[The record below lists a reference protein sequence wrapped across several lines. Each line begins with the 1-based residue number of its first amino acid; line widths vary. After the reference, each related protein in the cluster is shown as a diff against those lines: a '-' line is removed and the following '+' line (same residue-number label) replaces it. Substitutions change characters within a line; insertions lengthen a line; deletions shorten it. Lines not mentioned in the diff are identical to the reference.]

1 MRSGKMRCGLGL
13 VGALILA
20 SMSVSPPSR
29 AEHPSLLRPAVCRG
43 RLLRL
48 EGQWL
53 RAGAQGLFL
62 SRDQGASWQRVGQG
76 LAPDTVPLVLCAAP
90 SDSRRVYLGTLRHGV
105 YRSDDGGETWRSAHH
120 GLPEASIGQI
130 LVHPEDADLV
140 YVATDLYGIYRTRD
154 GGESW
159 EPANDGLPVPLAYRT
174 FTPRLVMSP
183 VDSSRLYVLIG
194 APLHSHRVGHAVYR
208 SRDGGDRWERFADLP
223 DETPVEDLRISRYDP
238 RELEVVL
245 DGKVLRIRD
254 GEITED
260 ARLWEPTEARQESR
274 IAEALDFDAGEI
286 AVLHDDGTL
295 LHVFDLEKKTL
306 QFTPIGSGG
315 FAVAL
320 SDLLFEEEL
329 GQQLALRNDDALEI
343 ALPFR
348 FPFYGRDRDRMFV
361 NSNGSVSFGGRR
373 LSPNPS
379 TVSDLPMIAPLWTDL
394 DPSTRGGVFL
404 KATSER
410 VVVTW
415 NDVPEARRSN
425 VNTFQIIL
433 ERDGRFMLSFRRV
446 EAQTGLTGV
455 FNGNVLAQILFGRSV
470 DFSDRLPL
478 RGSTLPAVY
487 ELFDGVFRDDRIAQR
502 FYQSHADD
510 FDMLVVFG
518 ASSIPHDVTDGP
530 FVYYKPIRNDVNGI
544 GQSVGTFHGGPQ
556 AFGSQGR
563 LQGFLNM
570 NTLSRY
576 PADPEQVFHNGVYS
590 ALTLLAR
597 ETGRRWIAYVNFNDG
612 GVESSALRS
621 YANEWSFF
629 LDTDAS
635 VMGGNNWVDNGDGTF
650 ESLEAALRYSP
661 LDHYLM
667 GLRSPRDI
675 PNFFL
680 IIPPD
685 GYTRRTASSP
695 PEVGAIVPGTPKML
709 TLQQIIQVEGQ
720 RSPAYPRA
728 PTVFRQAFILVV
740 PKGETVSVSDLEK
753 LDRLRTEWE
762 IFFRIATGG
771 RARIF
776 TRLKTPS

>member
-1 MRSGKMRCGLGL
+1 MRSEKMRCGLGL
-13 VGALILA
+13 IGALILA
-20 SMSVSPPSR
+20 SISVSPLSR
-29 AEHPSLLRPAVCRG
+29 AEHPSPSRPAVCSG

-48 EGQWL
+48 DRQWL
-53 RAGAQGLFL
+53 RASARGLFR
-62 SRDQGASWQRVGQG
+62 SYDQGASWHRAGRG
-76 LAPDTVPLVLCAAP
+76 LAPDAVPLVLCAAP
-90 SDSRRVYLGTLRHGV
+90 SDPHRLYLGTLRHGV
-105 YRSDDGGETWRSAHH
+105 YRSDDGGETWRPAHH
-120 GLPEASIGQI
+120 GLPEASIGEI
-130 LVHPEDADLV
+130 VIHPEDADLV

-159 EPANDGLPVPLAYRT
+159 EPANEGLPVPFAYRT
-174 FTPRLVMSP
+174 FTPQLVMSP
-183 VDSSRLYVLIG
+183 ADASRLYVLIG
-194 APLHSHRVGHAVYR
+194 APLHSHRVDQAVYR

-223 DETPVEDLRISRYDP
+223 DETSVEDLRISRYDP
-238 RELEVVL
+238 RELEIAL

-254 GEITED
+254 EEVEGESR
-260 ARLWEPTEARQESR
+260 AWEPTEARAESQV
-274 IAEALDFDAGEI
+274 AGALDFDAGEI

-306 QFTPIGSGG
+306 QFTPLGNGG
-315 FAVAL
+315 FSVAL

-329 GQQLALRNDDALEI
+329 GQRLALRNDDALEVT
-343 ALPFR
+343 LPFR

-361 NSNGSVSFGGRR
+361 NSNGSLSFGGRR

-415 NDVPEARRSN
+415 NEVPQARTSN
-425 VNTFQIIL
+425 VNTFQIVL

-446 EAQTGLTGV
+446 DAQTGLTGV

-478 RGSTLPAVY
+478 RDSTLPAVY

-544 GQSVGTFHGGPQ
+544 GQSVGTFHGGPR

-570 NTLSRY
+570 NKLSRY
-576 PADPEQVFHNGVYS
+576 PADPEQVFYNGVYS

-667 GLRSPRDI
+667 GIRSHRDI
-675 PNFFL
+675 PDFFL
-680 IIPPD
+680 IIPPE
-685 GYTRRTASSP
+685 GYTRRTTSSP
-695 PEVGAIVPGTPKML
+695 PEVGAIVPGTPKMI

-720 RSPAYPRA
+720 RAPAYPRA
-728 PTVFRQAFILVV
+728 PTLFRQAFILVV

-771 RARIF
+771 RARIS
-776 TRLKTPS
+776 TRLKTSS